1 MTQLTKNLK
10 IQSIEANNWK
20 HDDQDREIT
29 ICWALHFE
37 FFNTPGFSV
46 FIADDAILREHP
58 SFQLVESDEAELH
71 DSFMYAIENS
81 WDLIVNAVKKW
92 EAENF
97 KEQTDLVNKIENNRI
112 ESGLV

>member
-1 MTQLTKNLK
+1 MQLTKNLT

-20 HDDQDREIT
+20 HDDKDREIT

-46 FIADDAILREHP
+46 FITDDAILREHP

-71 DSFMYAIENS
+71 DSFMYAIEDA
-81 WDLIVNAVKKW
+81 WTLIVKAVNEW
-92 EAENF
+92 EQNNF
-97 KEQTDLVNKIENNRI
+97 QEQTALVNQIEKNRI
-112 ESGLV
+112 EAGLV